1 MGFTINIHHHF
12 TGFLMGRVAP
22 STRAVTVSCRLR
34 GINTLQFLVILIG
47 TTVIYIYI
55 HISYNIK

>member
-47 TTVIYIYI
+47 TTVIYIYT
-55 HISYNIK
+55 YLV